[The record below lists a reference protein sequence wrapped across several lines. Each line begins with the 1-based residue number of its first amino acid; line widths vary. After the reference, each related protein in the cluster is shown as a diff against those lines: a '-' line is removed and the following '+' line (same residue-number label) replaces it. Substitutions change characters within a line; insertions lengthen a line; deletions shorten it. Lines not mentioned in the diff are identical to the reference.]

1 MKLQI
6 YLKTILFT
14 ASILFTSSCNEDK
27 ILEEVPLDFASPE
40 NSFVTIDDFN
50 SSVYALYD
58 NLRVMLSASEHRP
71 LDMLYGT
78 DIGYNGAQQLN
89 QRFGSYLAT
98 LTPASTQAEYH
109 WQQYY
114 KIISSSNIILSR
126 LAQSELTD
134 EQKVKIEA
142 EARLFRGLSYRNL
155 GYLYGGVPIEL
166 EEVTSPKTNYE
177 RASREEVYLQAVSD
191 LEFAAQNLP
200 GITEVADGQV
210 SDLAAYHLLAEV
222 YVALER
228 WPEAIAAASVV
239 IDDPNTNL
247 MTERFG
253 SRQSEPGDVYW
264 DLFRRGNQNRS
275 SGNTEGIWVF
285 QQEIDVLGGAIFS
298 GSKQGAQ
305 LERDHAP
312 RPWSFKYKDP
322 SGTSP
327 FLSLGVSD
335 YTGGRGIG
343 RLRGTDHLNYG
354 IWRSDWDDMRNSEF
368 NFVRDVAFNNPASE
382 WYGQKISDHWD
393 LFRQTNDDTIRFFY
407 PYQSKVTTPGNHPP
421 ELYVDPVLKTL
432 NASTAGTTYT
442 DQYFIR
448 LAETY
453 LLRAEAHLGNGNV
466 NLAAEDINFVRG
478 RAQAIPVNPDEV
490 DIDYILDE
498 RMRELGVEEKRR
510 LTLNRL
516 GLLYDRTSRF
526 CNGNP
531 VATNFGCDVQP
542 YHNLFP
548 IPFSEIES
556 NTGATLEQNPG
567 YSAAN

>member
-1 MKLQI
+1 MN
-6 YLKTILFT
+6 LFK
-14 ASILFTSSCNEDK
+14 IFTLLLLMSTVLVLSCNEDE
-27 ILEEVPLDFASPE
+27 ILEEDPLDFATPG
-40 NSFVTIDDFN
+40 NAFVTIADFN
-50 SSVYALYD
+50 SGLYAMYD
-58 NLRVMLSASEHRP
+58 DLRVMLSASEHRP
-71 LDMLYGT
+71 LDYIYGT

-109 WQQYY
+109 WNQYY
-114 KIISSSNIILSR
+114 GIISSANILLSR
-126 LAQSELTD
+126 LEDSQLPD
-134 EQKVKIEA
+134 EQKRRIEA
-142 EARLFRGLSYRNL
+142 AALLFRGLSYRNL

-166 EEVTSPKTNYE
+166 EAVSSPKTDYQ
-177 RASREEVYLQAVSD
+177 RDSREEVYQQAVTD
-191 LEFAAQNLP
+191 LKFAAENLP
-200 GITEVADGQV
+200 GIAEVADGQV
-210 SDLAAYHLLAEV
+210 SNLAAYHLLSET
-222 YVALER
+222 YVVQER
-228 WPEAIAAASVV
+228 WNDAIAAASMV
-239 IDDPNTNL
+239 IDDPSTAL

-253 SRQSEPGDVYW
+253 SRADEPGDVYW
-264 DLFRRGNQNRS
+264 DLFRRDNQNRG

-285 QQEIDVLGGAIFS
+285 QQEVNVPGGELTTADND
-298 GSKQGAQ
+298 GAQ

-312 RPWSFKYKDP
+312 RPWSFPYTD
-322 SGTSP
+322 STGVTP
-327 FLSLGVSD
+327 FLTLGVSD

-354 IWRSDWDDMRNSEF
+354 IWQSDFDGDMRNSEY
-368 NFVRDVAFNNPASE
+368 NFVRDVAFNNPESE
-382 WYGQKISDHWD
+382 WFGQMLSDHWD
-393 LFRQTNDDTIRFFY
+393 YFRQTNVDTIRYFY

-421 ELYVDPVLKTL
+421 ELFVDPELMTL
-432 NASTAGTTYT
+432 NASAAGSTYT

-453 LLRAEAHLGNGNV
+453 LLRAEAYLGAGN
-466 NLAAEDINFVRG
+466 LAAAAEDINTVRA
-478 RAQAIPVNPDEV
+478 RAQAEPVTSDQI

-516 GLLYDRTSRF
+516 GLLYDRTNRY

-531 VATNFGCDVQP
+531 VAANFGCDVQP

-556 NTGATLEQNPG
+556 NTGARLEQNPG
-567 YSAAN
+567 YSAE

>member
-1 MKLQI
+1 MKSFK
-6 YLKTILFT
+6 YTIALLVSLFVT
-14 ASILFTSSCNEDK
+14 TTGCNEDE
-27 ILEEVPLDFASPE
+27 ILSETPLDFASPE
-40 NSFVTIDDFN
+40 NSFENINDFN
-50 SSVYALYD
+50 SAVYAMYD

-89 QRFGSYLAT
+89 VRFGSYLAT
-98 LTPASTQAEYH
+98 LTPASTPAEYH
-109 WQQYY
+109 WNQYY
-114 KIISSSNIILSR
+114 RIISSANIILDR
-126 LAQSELTD
+126 LEESELTP
-134 EQKVKIEA
+134 EQRTKVEA
-142 EARLFRGLSYRNL
+142 EARLFRGISYRNL

-166 EEVTSPKTNYE
+166 EAVSAPKTDYI
-177 RASREEVYLQAVSD
+177 RATREDTYLQAASD

-200 GITEVADGQV
+200 GVSEVEDGQV
-210 SDLAAYHLLAEV
+210 SDLAAYHLLAET

-228 WPEAIAAASVV
+228 WSDAIAAATVV
-239 IDDPNTNL
+239 IDDPNTAL

-253 SRQSEPGDVYW
+253 SRQGEPGDVYW

-275 SGNTEGIWVF
+275 AGNTEGIWVF
-285 QQEIDVLGGAIFS
+285 QQETDVLGGELLS
-298 GSKQGAQ
+298 GRRRGAQ

-312 RPWSFKYKDP
+312 RPWSFSVTDP
-322 SGTSP
+322 SGIAP
-327 FLSLGVSD
+327 FLPLGVSD

-343 RLRGTDHLNYG
+343 RLRGTDHFNYG
-354 IWRSDWDDMRNSEF
+354 IWQGSNWDDMRNSEY

-382 WYGQKISDHWD
+382 WYGQTIQDYMD
-393 LFRQTNDDTIRFFY
+393 QFRRSNVDTIRYFY

-421 ELYVDPVLKTL
+421 ELFVDAELMTL
-432 NASTAGTTYT
+432 NASAAGATYT

-453 LLRAEAHLGNGNV
+453 LLRAEAHMGNGDLASAAANINV
-466 NLAAEDINFVRG
+466 VRG
-478 RAQAIPVNPDEV
+478 RAMATPVTPGEI
-490 DIDYILDE
+490 DIEYILDE

-516 GLLYDRTSRF
+516 GLLYDRASRF

-531 VATNFGCDVQP
+531 VSTNFGCDVQP
-542 YHNLFP
+542 HHNLFP

-556 NTGATLEQNPG
+556 NTGAALEQNPG
-567 YSAAN
+567 YSASN

>member
-1 MKLQI
+1 MKSNTYI
-6 YLKTILFT
+6 KAYLLSALLLAFSCDEAEILR
-14 ASILFTSSCNEDK
+14 
-27 ILEEVPLDFASPE
+27 EVPLDFASPE
-40 NSFVTIDDFN
+40 NSFETIEDFN
-50 SSVYALYD
+50 SSVYAMYD

-71 LDMLYGT
+71 LDYLYGT

-89 QRFGSYLAT
+89 VRFGSYLAT
-98 LTPASTQAEYH
+98 LTPASTPTEYH
-109 WQQYY
+109 WNQYY
-114 KIISSSNIILSR
+114 KIISSANIILDR
-126 LAQSELTD
+126 LPDSMLND
-134 EQKVKIEA
+134 EQKTKIEA
-142 EARLFRGLSYRNL
+142 DARLFRGLSYRNL

-166 EEVTSPKTNYE
+166 EAVSSPKTDYQ
-177 RASREEVYLQAVSD
+177 RASRQEVYEQAADD
-191 LEFAAQNLP
+191 LLFAAQNLP
-200 GITEVADGQV
+200 GITEVQDGQV
-210 SDLAAYHLLAEV
+210 SDLAAYHLLAET

-228 WPEAIAAASVV
+228 WNDAISAASVV
-239 IDDPNTNL
+239 IDDPATAL

-264 DLFRRGNQNRS
+264 DLFRRNNQNRG

-285 QQEIDVLGGAIFS
+285 QQEIDVLGGELQS
-298 GSKQGAQ
+298 GSRQGAQ

-312 RPWSFKYKDP
+312 RPWSFSVTDP
-322 SGTSP
+322 SGVAP
-327 FLSLGVSD
+327 FLPLGVSD

-343 RLRGTDHLNYG
+343 RLRGTDHFNYG
-354 IWRSDWDDMRNSEF
+354 IWENSNWNDMRNSEY
-368 NFVRDVAFNNPASE
+368 NFVRDVAFNNPESE
-382 WYGQKISDHWD
+382 WFGQMISDHMEE
-393 LFRQTNDDTIRFFY
+393 FGRSNVDTIRYFY

-421 ELYVDPVLKTL
+421 ELFVDPELMTL
-432 NASTAGTTYT
+432 NASAAGATYT

-453 LLRAEAHLGNGNV
+453 LLRAEAHMGNGD
-466 NLAAEDINFVRG
+466 LASAAADINVVRG
-478 RAQAIPVNPDEV
+478 RAQATPVTPGEI

-516 GLLYDRTSRF
+516 GLLYDRANRF

-567 YSAAN
+567 YAAD